1 MVELQPSFSYRHMMS
16 AKKSMKAFCDNQLG
30 IYSLNKQ
37 YFLLYYHLY
46 IVCYLYINC
55 VHLLCEQN
63 LLKFMNIYSFLEIL
77 LSNIYQYTTGHFF
90 LNSFKNR
97 AIFGKEKRSYNL
109 K

>member
-90 LNSFKNR
+90 
-97 AIFGKEKRSYNL
+97 
-109 K
+109 